1 MHKRASRVLVA
12 ESDPAVAEV
21 VAHYLER
28 EGHEVECVDD
38 GVEALGRAI
47 ADPPD
52 LIVLDL
58 VLPGLDGLQVCR
70 KVREQLPV
78 PVIMIT
84 ALGHEI
90 DRVADLETGA
100 DDYVTKPFSPRELAL
115 RVQSVLR
122 RARGGPAAPDDHR
135 PARTTRSG
143 QGGRGTLP
151 ATSHALAPAGTTV
164 LRDSDLVVEPGTR
177 QAWLADREITLTAR
191 EFDLLVYLLRNPRQA
206 FSRAELLNRVWGWSF
221 GDSSTVTV
229 HVRRLREKI
238 EPDPTDPKRI
248 VTVWGVGYRYEPLP

>member
-1 MHKRASRVLVA
+1 MQKRASRVLVA

-21 VAHYLER
+21 VARYLER

-38 GVEALGRAI
+38 GVEALDRAS

-52 LIVLDL
+52 LIILDL
-58 VLPGLDGLQVCR
+58 VLSGLDGLQVCR
-70 KVREQLPV
+70 RVREQLPV

-84 ALGHEI
+84 TLGQEI

-100 DDYVTKPFSPRELAL
+100 DDYITKPFSPRELAL

-122 RARGGPAAPDDHR
+122 RARGGSAAADDRR

-143 QGGRGTLP
+143 QGARGAL
-151 ATSHALAPAGTTV
+151 ASASHAPTPAGTTA
-164 LRDSDLVVEPGTR
+164 LRDGELIVEPGTR

-238 EPDPTDPKRI
+238 EPNPTDPKRI

>member
-1 MHKRASRVLVA
+1 MRKRASRVLVA

-28 EGHEVECVDD
+28 EGHTVECVDD
-38 GVEALGRAI
+38 GIKAVSRAI
-47 ADPPD
+47 TDPPD
-52 LIVLDL
+52 LVVLDL

-70 KVREQLPV
+70 KVRDRLPV
-78 PVIMIT
+78 PIIMIT
-84 ALGHEI
+84 ALGQEI
-90 DRVADLETGA
+90 DRVAGLETGA

-115 RVQSVLR
+115 RVQSLLR
-122 RARGGPAAPDDHR
+122 RGRSGSGASDDQAAPTSLPGADD
-135 PARTTRSG
+135 RSAP
-143 QGGRGTLP
+143 P
-151 ATSHALAPAGTTV
+151 ATPTPAEPTL
-164 LRDSDLVVEPGTR
+164 LRDGDLVVEPGTR

-238 EPDPTDPKRI
+238 EANPTDPQRI
-248 VTVWGVGYRYEPLP
+248 ITVWGVGYRYEPSVTSG